1 MQKYGEAVKGRQWK
15 RETSQRQ
22 KKNQQNNKHK
32 KDKKLS
38 SPDSNL
44 QCDRPLY
51 VKSAFRLMR
60 HAAADEIGKI
70 IIIKEFFLD
79 IKTLFE
85 AGGA

>member
-1 MQKYGEAVKGRQWK
+1 M
-15 RETSQRQ
+15 
-22 KKNQQNNKHK
+22 
-32 KDKKLS
+32 DKKLS

-85 AGGA
+85 AGGP